1 MAWFQK
7 VWLPSAW
14 VAPVLAGM
22 CALQAA
28 VPVAA
33 AEPAT
38 AQVRSVAAV
47 DLGRYTG
54 TWFEIASYP
63 MFFQRKCVG
72 DTTAEYSALPD
83 GGIRVHNRCR
93 SDAGFISATGK
104 ATVVEG
110 SGNARLKVSFFWP
123 FRADY
128 WVIGLDPD
136 YRWAV
141 VGNPG
146 RDYLWVLSRTPQLPP
161 ELLDAALTSA
171 RAQGFGLEALRFT
184 THTNAP

>member
-1 MAWFQK
+1 MR
-7 VWLPSAW
+7 PSKPRAHVVLVSV
-14 VAPVLAGM
+14 VAGL

-28 VPVAA
+28 AA
-33 AEPAT
+33 PSGSAEPSAM
-38 AQVRSVAAV
+38 AEVRSVDAV
-47 DLGRYTG
+47 DLGRYVG

-72 DTTAEYSALPD
+72 DTTAEYSALP
-83 GGIRVHNRCR
+83 GGAIRVHNRCR
-93 SDAGFISATGK
+93 AEAGFIAATGQ

-128 WVIGLDPD
+128 WVIGLDPE

-141 VGNPG
+141 VGTPN
-146 RDYLWVLSRTPQLPP
+146 RKYLWVLSRTPQLPP
-161 ELLDAALTSA
+161 ALLESALASA
-171 RAQGFGLEALRFT
+171 RAQGFGLDALRFT
-184 THTNAP
+184 AHTTAP